1 MNKKYSRIK
10 SICDCKIAPMNQFN
24 IIIPDRLIGQRID
37 SAMAQM
43 LPDYSR
49 SKITT
54 WVRSGGALI
63 NGKTFKPKEKILGGE
78 IVTLNIKAEKTN
90 DWKAED
96 IPLDIVFED
105 DNIIVVNKPVGLVTH
120 PGAGNWT
127 GTLANALLHYD
138 PSLANLDRA
147 GIVHRLDKN
156 TSGLMV
162 VARSELAQKNLVEQL
177 QTHAVSREYSA
188 IVYGHMISGGTVDEP
203 IGRDPK
209 DRIRQAVVEDGKD
222 AVTHY
227 RVIDR
232 FAHHTHVKAI
242 LETGR
247 THQIRVHLSY
257 IGHPLIADPM
267 YGGKI
272 RFPKKADDHLKNA
285 LKKFNR
291 QALHAKKLTL
301 THPITFEQMSW
312 KAPLPQD
319 LQDLLKVLQE
329 FDSI

>member
-1 MNKKYSRIK
+1 MS
-10 SICDCKIAPMNQFN
+10 QLQV
-24 IIIPDRLIGQRID
+24 IIPDRLIGQRID
-37 SAMAQM
+37 SALAQM

-49 SKITT
+49 SKITS
-54 WVRSGGALI
+54 WVRSGDALL

-78 IVTLNIKAEKTN
+78 IVSVTIKQEKTN
-90 DWKAED
+90 DWQAED
-96 IPLDIVFED
+96 IAIDVVYED
-105 DNIIVVNKPVGLVTH
+105 DDILVVNKPVGLVTH
-120 PGAGNWT
+120 PGAGNWS

-138 PSLANLDRA
+138 SSLANLDRA

-177 QTHAVSREYSA
+177 QTHSVSREYSA
-188 IVYGHMISGGTVDEP
+188 VVYGHMISGGTVDEP

-209 DRIRQAVVEDGKD
+209 DRIRQAVVEEGKH
-222 AVTHY
+222 AITHY

-232 FAHHTHVKAI
+232 FANHTHVKCI

-247 THQIRVHLSY
+247 THQIRVHMSY
-257 IGHPLIADPM
+257 IDHPLIADSM

-272 RFPKKADDHLKNA
+272 RFPKKADDALKNA
-285 LKKFNR
+285 LKGFNR
-291 QALHAKKLTL
+291 QALHAKKLSL
-301 THPITFEQMSW
+301 THPITGESMSW

-319 LQDLLKVLQE
+319 LQELLQVLSE
-329 FDSI
+329 FDPV